1 MSVSSDLVR
10 TDGKLDNKV
19 KQLIDLSVRKPHQ
32 GQSEPSEGQPDPHQ
46 TSPTSA
52 HQNGTLRHLTVFP
65 CVRVYRVRRFLKSLY
80 VQLSV
85 LS

>member
-10 TDGKLDNKV
+10 TDGKLNNKV
-19 KQLIDLSVRKPHQ
+19 KHLIDLSVRKPHQ
-32 GQSEPSEGQPDPHQ
+32 GQNEPSTGQPDPHQ
-46 TSPTSA
+46 TSPTSP
-52 HQNGTLRHLTVFP
+52 HQNGTLRHLTVCF